1 MKIKRVANIFLY
13 SFLLGLLIYLLY
25 DIFLGDYS
33 FSQQAELEEL
43 VNIKEEELSKIS
55 NENQNIKTEIQF
67 IKDNDEYVELIA
79 REELGLVKEGEEY
92 IDDEPE

>member
-43 VNIKEEELSKIS
+43 VNIKEEELSEIS

-67 IKDNDEYVELIA
+67 IKGNDEYLELIA
-79 REELGLVKEGEEY
+79 REELGLVREGEEY

>member
-1 MKIKRVANIFLY
+1 MKIKRVANISLYFFL
-13 SFLLGLLIYLLY
+13 FGLLIYLLY

-67 IKDNDEYVELIA
+67 IKDNDEYLELIA
-79 REELGLVKEGEEY
+79 REELGLVREDEEY

>member
-1 MKIKRVANIFLY
+1 MKIKRVANIFLN
-13 SFLLGLLIYLLY
+13 SFLFGLLIYLLY
-25 DIFLGDYS
+25 DIFFGDYS
-33 FSQQAELEEL
+33 FSQQRELKEV

-67 IKDNDEYVELIA
+67 IKDNDDYLELIA
-79 REELGLVKEGEEY
+79 REELGLVREGEEY

>member
-67 IKDNDEYVELIA
+67 IKDNDEYLELIA
-79 REELGLVKEGEEY
+79 REELGLVREDEEY

>member
-13 SFLLGLLIYLLY
+13 SFLLCLLIYLLY
-25 DIFLGDYS
+25 DIFFGDYS
-33 FSQQAELEEL
+33 FSQQTELKEV

-67 IKDNDEYVELIA
+67 IKDNDDYLELIA
-79 REELGLVKEGEEY
+79 REELGLVREGEEY

>member
-25 DIFLGDYS
+25 DIFFGDYS
-33 FSQQAELEEL
+33 FSQQADLKEV
-43 VNIKEEELSKIS
+43 VNLKEEELSKIS

-67 IKDNDEYVELIA
+67 IKDNDEYLELIA
-79 REELGLVKEGEEY
+79 REELGLVREGEEY

>member
-1 MKIKRVANIFLY
+1 MKIKRVANISLYFFL
-13 SFLLGLLIYLLY
+13 FGLLIYLLY

-67 IKDNDEYVELIA
+67 IKDNDEYLELIA
-79 REELGLVKEGEEY
+79 REELGLVREDEEY
-92 IDDEPE
+92 INDEPE

>member
-1 MKIKRVANIFLY
+1 MKIKRVANIFLN
-13 SFLLGLLIYLLY
+13 SFLFGLLIYLLY
-25 DIFLGDYS
+25 DIFFGDYS
-33 FSQQAELEEL
+33 FFQQGELKEA

-67 IKDNDEYVELIA
+67 IKDNDDYLELIA
-79 REELGLVKEGEEY
+79 REELGLVREGEEY

>member
-13 SFLLGLLIYLLY
+13 SFLSGLLIYLLY
-25 DIFLGDYS
+25 DIFFGDYS
-33 FSQQAELEEL
+33 FSQQAELKEL

-55 NENQNIKTEIQF
+55 NENQNIKTEIKF
-67 IKDNDEYVELIA
+67 IKDNDEYLELIA
-79 REELGLVKEGEEY
+79 REELGLVREGEEY

>member
-43 VNIKEEELSKIS
+43 VNIKEEELSEIS

>member
-1 MKIKRVANIFLY
+1 MKIKRVANISLYFFL
-13 SFLLGLLIYLLY
+13 FGLLIYLLY

-43 VNIKEEELSKIS
+43 VNIKEEELSEIS

-67 IKDNDEYVELIA
+67 IKNNDDYLELIA
-79 REELGLVKEGEEY
+79 REELGLVREGEEY

>member
-1 MKIKRVANIFLY
+1 MKIKRAANIFLY

>member
-1 MKIKRVANIFLY
+1 MKIKRVANIFLN
-13 SFLLGLLIYLLY
+13 SFLFGLLIYLLY
-25 DIFLGDYS
+25 DIFFGDYS
-33 FSQQAELEEL
+33 FSQQAELKEV

-67 IKDNDEYVELIA
+67 IKDNDEYLELIA
-79 REELGLVKEGEEY
+79 REELGLVREGEEY

>member
-13 SFLLGLLIYLLY
+13 SFLFSLLIYLLY

-33 FSQQAELEEL
+33 FSQQVELEEL

-55 NENQNIKTEIQF
+55 IENQNIKTEIQF
-67 IKDNDEYVELIA
+67 IKDNDEYLELIA
-79 REELGLVKEGEEY
+79 REELGLVREGEEY

>member
-1 MKIKRVANIFLY
+1 MKIKRAANIFLY

-43 VNIKEEELSKIS
+43 VNIKEEELSEIS

>member
-1 MKIKRVANIFLY
+1 MKIKRVANIFLN

-25 DIFLGDYS
+25 DIFFGGYS
-33 FSQQAELEEL
+33 FSQQAELKEV
-43 VNIKEEELSKIS
+43 VNIKEEELSQIS

-67 IKDNDEYVELIA
+67 IKDNDEYLELIA
-79 REELGLVKEGEEY
+79 REELGLVREGEEY

>member
-1 MKIKRVANIFLY
+1 MKIKRVANIFLN
-13 SFLLGLLIYLLY
+13 SFLFGLLIYLLY
-25 DIFLGDYS
+25 DIFFGDYS
-33 FSQQAELEEL
+33 FSQQMELKEV

-67 IKDNDEYVELIA
+67 IKDNDDYLELIA

>member
-1 MKIKRVANIFLY
+1 MKIKRVANIFLN

-25 DIFLGDYS
+25 DIFFGDYS
-33 FSQQAELEEL
+33 FSQQAELKEV
-43 VNIKEEELSKIS
+43 VNIKEEELSQIS

-67 IKDNDEYVELIA
+67 IKDNDEYLELIA
-79 REELGLVKEGEEY
+79 REELGLVREGEEY

>member
-1 MKIKRVANIFLY
+1 M
-13 SFLLGLLIYLLY
+13 
-25 DIFLGDYS
+25 
-33 FSQQAELEEL
+33 
-43 VNIKEEELSKIS
+43 VNIKEEELLKIS

-79 REELGLVKEGEEY
+79 REELGLVREGEEY

>member
-1 MKIKRVANIFLY
+1 MKIKRAANIFLY

-67 IKDNDEYVELIA
+67 IKDNDDYLELIA
-79 REELGLVKEGEEY
+79 REELGLVREGEEY

>member
-1 MKIKRVANIFLY
+1 MKIKRVANIFLN
-13 SFLLGLLIYLLY
+13 SFLFGLLIYLLY
-25 DIFLGDYS
+25 DIFFGDYS
-33 FSQQAELEEL
+33 FSQQAELKEV

-67 IKDNDEYVELIA
+67 IKDNDDYLELIA
-79 REELGLVKEGEEY
+79 REELGLVREGEEY

>member
-1 MKIKRVANIFLY
+1 MKIKRAANILLN
-13 SFLLGLLIYLLY
+13 SFLFGLLIYLLY

-43 VNIKEEELSKIS
+43 VNIKEEELSEIS

-67 IKDNDEYVELIA
+67 IKDNDEYLELIA
-79 REELGLVKEGEEY
+79 REELGLVREDEEY

>member
-43 VNIKEEELSKIS
+43 VNIKEEELSEIS

-67 IKDNDEYVELIA
+67 IKDNDDYLELIA
-79 REELGLVKEGEEY
+79 REELGLVREGEEY

>member
-25 DIFLGDYS
+25 DIFFGDYS
-33 FSQQAELEEL
+33 FPQQAELKEV

-67 IKDNDEYVELIA
+67 IKDNDDYLELIA
-79 REELGLVKEGEEY
+79 REELGLVREGEEY

>member
-43 VNIKEEELSKIS
+43 VNIKEEELSEIS
-55 NENQNIKTEIQF
+55 NENQNIKTEIQL

>member
-1 MKIKRVANIFLY
+1 MKIKRVANFFLY
-13 SFLLGLLIYLLY
+13 SFLFGLLIYLLY

-55 NENQNIKTEIQF
+55 NENQNIKTEIKF
-67 IKDNDEYVELIA
+67 IKDNDEYLELIA
-79 REELGLVKEGEEY
+79 REELGLVREGEEY

>member
-1 MKIKRVANIFLY
+1 MKIKRVANIFLN
-13 SFLLGLLIYLLY
+13 SFLFSLLIYLLY
-25 DIFLGDYS
+25 DIFFGDYS
-33 FSQQAELEEL
+33 FSQQAELKEV

-67 IKDNDEYVELIA
+67 IKDNDDYLELIA
-79 REELGLVKEGEEY
+79 REELGLVREGEEY

>member
-1 MKIKRVANIFLY
+1 MKIKRVANIFLN
-13 SFLLGLLIYLLY
+13 SFLFGLLIYLLY
-25 DIFLGDYS
+25 DIFFGDYS
-33 FSQQAELEEL
+33 FSQQRELKEV

>member
-1 MKIKRVANIFLY
+1 MKIKRTANIFLY

-67 IKDNDEYVELIA
+67 IKNNDDYLELIA
-79 REELGLVKEGEEY
+79 REELGLVREGEEY

>member
-1 MKIKRVANIFLY
+1 MKIKRVANISLYFFL
-13 SFLLGLLIYLLY
+13 FGLLIYLLY

-67 IKDNDEYVELIA
+67 IKDNDDYLELIA
-79 REELGLVKEGEEY
+79 REELGLVREGEEY

>member
-13 SFLLGLLIYLLY
+13 SFLFGLLIYLLY
-25 DIFLGDYS
+25 DIFFGDYS
-33 FSQQAELEEL
+33 FSQQADLKEV

-67 IKDNDEYVELIA
+67 IKDNDDYLELIA
-79 REELGLVKEGEEY
+79 REELGLVREGEEY